1 MRVPAAI
8 VFPAVAAL
16 VAACGSGGQSTS
28 AAPASAARLHVS
40 SSAFINNS
48 RLAKQYTC
56 DGAGEEPAVQAGTV
70 PASTSELVLIVAD
83 PDAPSGTFFHLT
95 RYGLKPR
102 GPGSGSVNNGGTEG
116 RNSAGSTGWT
126 PPCPPKGSGTH
137 HYVWTVYALRDSS
150 NLPAGATP
158 AQVTAAV
165 KAPLA
170 SGSITALYS
179 R

>member
-1 MRVPAAI
+1 MRPKA
-8 VFPAVAAL
+8 
-16 VAACGSGGQSTS
+16 S
-28 AAPASAARLHVS
+28 AATIVGLVVASLAAGCGGGGNSSQPPARLHVS

-48 RLAKQYTC
+48 RLAPKYTC

-70 PASTSELVLIVAD
+70 PASTSELVLIVSD
-83 PDAPSGTFFHLT
+83 PDAPSGTFTHLT
-95 RYGLKPR
+95 RFGLEPR

-137 HYVWTVYALRDSS
+137 HYAWTVYALRDPS
-150 NLPAGATP
+150 NLKAGASP
-158 AQVTAAV
+158 AEVTAAV
-165 KAPLA
+165 EDPLA
-170 SGSITALYS
+170 RGSITALYS